1 MNNRDALLIANSLL
15 CEIRLLL
22 NQDKTE
28 QAKLVA
34 EIGQTLP
41 MEESS
46 YTRDMIT
53 YEKLFDYMQA
63 YPDRQELLHFN
74 SLLNI
79 DTPANTESLNT
90 EPPLQAFAN

>member
-1 MNNRDALLIANSLL
+1 MNNKDALMIANSLL

-41 MEESS
+41 IEESS

-53 YEKLFDYMQA
+53 YEKLFDYMQR
-63 YPDRQELLHFN
+63 YPERQELLHFH

-79 DTPANTESLNT
+79 DNNYT
-90 EPPLQAFAN
+90 EPSLQAVAN